1 MEPIAHITKAHYKEL
16 LGDDVISHGIAD
28 VNLECKELD
37 IYSTLSPKYIKT
49 VKNQNAK
56 FKAAAENNCQ
66 TASLIVPILDNYLK
80 SILTVFSSFM
90 GDEIVLSESAF
101 MDAVDIRNAIS
112 QLGDYKDDQV
122 VPVYDKFRK
131 PIESPHDIRCIN
143 CKNVCEVLDCQSE
156 IYQELDKNVRKSP
169 VNLQVKKLET
179 ENFKLRKMAV
189 ECRDKVLDKIKEIE
203 DVLDVFKS
211 LFPPNALMCF
221 LKDFRLIKLL
231 VPRINTFYFNGA
243 KAGSC
248 RASIHECEIS
258 YVEYLKIRSRDDL
271 TKLKQEVEK
280 MEPIPYITKE
290 QYEEFMRILGNS
302 VNDVQEES
310 DPDQNPDKI
319 ESQKEEISHDDGEEI
334 VLQPDEKVDNS
345 HVEASSDSIEDESIE
360 FIDSLEYEL
369 QDTEEIVTQQLD
381 ALILEDEKEKIEP
394 RTDDEQTIDE
404 EISTPL
410 LPVESESQEEVKVSL
425 FENQSMEQIDND
437 TVEHEINAYE
447 DEHNNAS
454 EPQKDENEKQQIDLV
469 IHDSDDEAIEIEEPI
484 DVNVATSQNGQEETI
499 QTDYREECDMQ
510 RDEEVFI
517 EAVSQNVKNQSFELR
532 EPVEFALE
540 TAVENPFE
548 FPKND
553 ESIVHKDFLE
563 VNINTDDLESQQV
576 QISVKDESVQC
587 TDPVECEPQEV
598 QEIEI
603 HKDEVAQNVQDE
615 FVVHNED
622 QVGGEFPRDEEVDL
636 EFDSHDLEEE
646 IIERKESVE
655 DEDLNVDAASGHVE
669 GEIIETQ
676 DQVEEESRREKEA
689 DVEVESRHVED
700 EIIDQMEQKECELPR
715 DQHNDGVVDEDESRH
730 VGVEIIDKADSV
742 LQSQEVERQHQID
755 VFSNNVEDE
764 CIATEDQVEDE
775 LQTEESDDK
784 VKIQQM
790 EVSMLKKEN
799 IITKEQVEKDLQE
812 EVDDPKIEILEN
824 ESNEAETNTDN
835 QIYEHERSKDVVE
848 QPLDQNVETT
858 AQIEIMA
865 DNSLKEDAVDVS
877 VDDNVISD
885 QFTIDISMNV
895 AHAGE
900 IRSIKVNEMESVHE
914 ESELKEDESTMLE
927 LKLLIQ
933 RNQSQDNGAGDETL
947 SKTDQLAITQLSRG
961 RKNDDFTP
969 KSSFRKRSIS
979 LSPRFLDSGL
989 DRDIENSSGNYANQ
1003 GPSTLPPQNPAACEN
1018 INYLEN
1024 HQRRAKRS
1032 RSLPPKMLNIDIA
1045 NSNQYKGIVSPTS
1058 PTFQAQPNNENDA
1071 HCNAGHE
1078 NEKTPIQAVP
1088 SNVVPSVKVESSSV
1102 DKVHSF
1108 PPQNPIVIAHAAIGN
1123 DVSFM
1128 KADHGPSIQLHEDLY
1143 NLKKTKDPIVSEQNE
1158 YENAD
1163 KVLDTSVDTNILKPP
1178 QDVVPIIAEDDNKKD
1193 EESKSTWTTKLFN
1206 FIKFQRLETPQRK
1219 TINSSN
1225 ELNADIKSKP
1235 IGDRV
1240 NDNDEE
1246 NDIEISEK
1254 ESESEC
1260 DREYINDIRNNK
1272 IREEEDEI
1280 NHNEVRMQVDP
1291 NVSVST
1297 KNKKLQV
1304 DKLVDS
1310 IEISEEAALST
1321 SKTSIFPSPLNLNI
1335 ESLPTNKSLIPVNVT
1350 PIPSSIPK
1358 RNRSKT
1364 NKQLLKSKSKRKSNH
1379 SSSDKLQSHRMSKSK
1394 RNPKQKT
1401 SETPSPDRSSNK
1413 KSKSKSNLNQKAKKI
1428 NIENRKGEKVDHISD
1443 KPLEIVKKSNEGD
1456 DEGDHTANN
1465 VMIIVLSSLSACA
1478 CLGMGVLSYSKRN
1491 TYEQRLLS
1499 TIS

>member
-1 MEPIAHITKAHYKEL
+1 MSANSFCHCDRIRENLESNIEAILNSSYIKTINKQSQNFYNASKNNCQVASEFIPVMDNYLESLLRTFNAFANVENVSFSNPFESAVTIRNVIFKRGKYSNVNVVDEYKGAREAVKKTPNNFRCIKCKNIPDGSNCNCKSGDICECYGTENLDCIYYSQYNCRFVKDKATKESIELITLIKKDESYEQTKRRETENFKLRQRAVECRDKVLDKEKEIQDVLNVFKSLFPPEEYASISRDSEIVPSLIIDIGTYYFNNDFIGPDHKIIKQTQDLYYQCNNYMQMPYYAMLKKEIEIMEPIAHITKAHYKEL

-540 TAVENPFE
+540 TAVEKPFE

-563 VNINTDDLESQQV
+563 VNINTDDVESQQV

-587 TDPVECEPQEV
+587 TDPVE
-598 QEIEI
+598 
-603 HKDEVAQNVQDE
+603 
-615 FVVHNED
+615 
-622 QVGGEFPRDEEVDL
+622 
-636 EFDSHDLEEE
+636 
-646 IIERKESVE
+646 
-655 DEDLNVDAASGHVE
+655 
-669 GEIIETQ
+669 
-676 DQVEEESRREKEA
+676 
-689 DVEVESRHVED
+689 
-700 EIIDQMEQKECELPR
+700 
-715 DQHNDGVVDEDESRH
+715 
-730 VGVEIIDKADSV
+730 
-742 LQSQEVERQHQID
+742 
-755 VFSNNVEDE
+755 
-764 CIATEDQVEDE
+764 
-775 LQTEESDDK
+775 
-784 VKIQQM
+784 
-790 EVSMLKKEN
+790 
-799 IITKEQVEKDLQE
+799 
-812 EVDDPKIEILEN
+812 
-824 ESNEAETNTDN
+824 
-835 QIYEHERSKDVVE
+835 
-848 QPLDQNVETT
+848 
-858 AQIEIMA
+858 
-865 DNSLKEDAVDVS
+865 
-877 VDDNVISD
+877 
-885 QFTIDISMNV
+885 
-895 AHAGE
+895 
-900 IRSIKVNEMESVHE
+900 
-914 ESELKEDESTMLE
+914 
-927 LKLLIQ
+927 
-933 RNQSQDNGAGDETL
+933 
-947 SKTDQLAITQLSRG
+947 
-961 RKNDDFTP
+961 
-969 KSSFRKRSIS
+969 
-979 LSPRFLDSGL
+979 
-989 DRDIENSSGNYANQ
+989 
-1003 GPSTLPPQNPAACEN
+1003 
-1018 INYLEN
+1018 
-1024 HQRRAKRS
+1024 
-1032 RSLPPKMLNIDIA
+1032 
-1045 NSNQYKGIVSPTS
+1045 
-1058 PTFQAQPNNENDA
+1058 
-1071 HCNAGHE
+1071 
-1078 NEKTPIQAVP
+1078 
-1088 SNVVPSVKVESSSV
+1088 
-1102 DKVHSF
+1102 
-1108 PPQNPIVIAHAAIGN
+1108 
-1123 DVSFM
+1123 
-1128 KADHGPSIQLHEDLY
+1128 
-1143 NLKKTKDPIVSEQNE
+1143 
-1158 YENAD
+1158 
-1163 KVLDTSVDTNILKPP
+1163 
-1178 QDVVPIIAEDDNKKD
+1178 
-1193 EESKSTWTTKLFN
+1193 
-1206 FIKFQRLETPQRK
+1206 
-1219 TINSSN
+1219 
-1225 ELNADIKSKP
+1225 
-1235 IGDRV
+1235 
-1240 NDNDEE
+1240 
-1246 NDIEISEK
+1246 
-1254 ESESEC
+1254 
-1260 DREYINDIRNNK
+1260 
-1272 IREEEDEI
+1272 
-1280 NHNEVRMQVDP
+1280 
-1291 NVSVST
+1291 
-1297 KNKKLQV
+1297 
-1304 DKLVDS
+1304 
-1310 IEISEEAALST
+1310 
-1321 SKTSIFPSPLNLNI
+1321 
-1335 ESLPTNKSLIPVNVT
+1335 
-1350 PIPSSIPK
+1350 
-1358 RNRSKT
+1358 
-1364 NKQLLKSKSKRKSNH
+1364 
-1379 SSSDKLQSHRMSKSK
+1379 
-1394 RNPKQKT
+1394 
-1401 SETPSPDRSSNK
+1401 
-1413 KSKSKSNLNQKAKKI
+1413 
-1428 NIENRKGEKVDHISD
+1428 
-1443 KPLEIVKKSNEGD
+1443 
-1456 DEGDHTANN
+1456 
-1465 VMIIVLSSLSACA
+1465 
-1478 CLGMGVLSYSKRN
+1478 
-1491 TYEQRLLS
+1491 
-1499 TIS
+1499 